1 VKYLLVNHIPAHA
14 SSTGPAELTF
24 SPTWL
29 ADIRAT
35 VDAARRVGADLL
47 LATPRLDTPAAG
59 RNIVPDTFGF
69 EHIPLTGFADATQ
82 FLRARQRLAAECQAI
97 GSAVDC
103 VQLDLGGHPVP
114 LGLFAD
120 AHIDPTRPRIL
131 IVGDTPP
138 HEALRRLNHRRRLD
152 KRLAGTAIT
161 ARLLRMLDDTLAHAG
176 AIVTSG
182 PDVPGGLSASVRSRV
197 HVIPQADIDD
207 ADFLTADQLQSRHQ
221 KLLDTTRTI
230 RFVVEGTQTI
240 TRGTEHVLQALAKC
254 LRLSARMSLIVAGD
268 GPDTDHF
275 RTVAAGLGVAPHVT
289 WINDPLLASMAADEA
304 DVLVDAPLNDGS
316 RRNLSVFVA
325 RGLCPIGYA
334 ADGTGCVAVRRGDTD
349 ALAEAMLRAAV
360 DRPALL
366 SRMYQGVSSL
376 RERSRD
382 AAHRK
387 RLEIARDLVVAR
399 RRGAA

>member
-14 SSTGPAELTF
+14 SPTGPAELTF

-47 LATPRLDTPAAG
+47 LATPRLDTAAAG
-59 RNIVPDTFGF
+59 RTIVPDTFGF
-69 EHIPLTGFADATQ
+69 EHIPLTGFSDATQ
-82 FLRARQRLAAECQAI
+82 FLRARQRLAAECHLI

-114 LGLFAD
+114 IGLFAD
-120 AHIDPTRPRIL
+120 AHIDPTRPRIFL
-131 IVGDTPP
+131 IGETPP
-138 HEALRRLNHRRRLD
+138 HEAIRQLNQRRRLD
-152 KRLAGTAIT
+152 KRLAGTALT
-161 ARLLRMLDDTLAHAG
+161 ARLLRMLDDSLSHAG
-176 AIVTSG
+176 AIIASN
-182 PDVPGGLSASVRSRV
+182 PDAAASLAPALRSRTQ
-197 HVIPQADIDD
+197 VIPQTGIDD

-221 KLLDTTRTI
+221 KLLDTTRTV
-230 RFVVEGTQTI
+230 RFVVEGSQTI
-240 TRGTEHVLQALAKC
+240 ARGTEHVLQALAKC
-254 LRLSARMSLIVAGD
+254 LRLSARMSLIIAGD

-275 RTVAAGLGVAPHVT
+275 RTIAAGLGVAPHVT
-289 WINDPLLASMAADEA
+289 WIHDPLLASMAADEA
-304 DVLVDAPLNDGS
+304 DVLVDAPLNDGA
-316 RRNLSVFVA
+316 RRDLSVFVA

-334 ADGTGCVAVRRGDTD
+334 ADTAGCLAVRRGDPD

-387 RLEIARDLVVAR
+387 RLEIARDLVAAR